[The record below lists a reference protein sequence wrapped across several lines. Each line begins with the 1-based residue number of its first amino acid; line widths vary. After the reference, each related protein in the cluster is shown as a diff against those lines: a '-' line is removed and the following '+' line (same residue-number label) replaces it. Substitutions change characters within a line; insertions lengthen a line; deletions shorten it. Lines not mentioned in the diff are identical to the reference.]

1 VMMIVLCSSKNE
13 NTIGTY
19 VEAIRWVSCTV
30 VLLSLAAAQTE
41 ATCLAAATHGE
52 RMYYGG

>member
-1 VMMIVLCSSKNE
+1 MMIVLCSSKNE

-52 RMYYGG
+52 RMYDGG